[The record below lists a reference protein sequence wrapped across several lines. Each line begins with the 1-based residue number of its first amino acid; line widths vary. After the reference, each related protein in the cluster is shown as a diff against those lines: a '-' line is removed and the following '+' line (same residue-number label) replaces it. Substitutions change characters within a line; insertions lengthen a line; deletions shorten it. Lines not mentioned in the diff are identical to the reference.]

1 MNRKPLLRKDDDELI
16 VERSSGNV
24 FADLGYPNPEEA
36 LAKSR
41 LTRVIADI
49 LKQRGLSQTQAA
61 QLLGIDQPKISR
73 LVCGQ
78 FRDFSL
84 ERLIQFLGALDQRV
98 DIVVRPAKG
107 KLKKEYL
114 SVQTVRPTA

>member
-1 MNRKPLLRKDDDELI
+1 MKNGAKKTLKKKDDDELI

-41 LTRVIADI
+41 LARVIADI

-61 QLLGIDQPKISR
+61 RLLGIDQPKISR
-73 LVCGQ
+73 LVRGQ
-78 FRDFSL
+78 FREFSL
-84 ERLIQFLGALDQRV
+84 ERLIQFLGALDRRV

-107 KLKKEYL
+107 KRKKEYL
-114 SVQTVRPTA
+114 NVEAA